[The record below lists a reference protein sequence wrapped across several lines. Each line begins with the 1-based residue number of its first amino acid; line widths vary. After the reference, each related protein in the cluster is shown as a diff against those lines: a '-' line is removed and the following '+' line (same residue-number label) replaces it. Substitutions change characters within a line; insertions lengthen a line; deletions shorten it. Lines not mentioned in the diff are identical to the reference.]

1 MPVYS
6 HLKTQFRCHIRKRP
20 PSILYRLW
28 FYLTIPYSNSSIIE
42 TPKLYS
48 EVLASDVENLNQGV
62 KVIEFLTIEHRVGT
76 PLSDDLII
84 SGLSKESTNYT
95 VESLDH
101 DHRKQ
106 EFKPEWIQDNVLTL
120 STQFEEPFA
129 YSTSNWVDGNNC
141 AKNISKF
148 YQVLNNVEEQMVTVI
163 TKATGTSFQ
172 YTMMSSEGPPQ
183 LRFSL
188 PGKSMED
195 NKWNASH
202 QCSGALSGIFL
213 VIL

>member
-1 MPVYS
+1 MIPVYT

-28 FYLTIPYSNSSIIE
+28 FYLTIPANSSIIE

-48 EVLASDVENLNQGV
+48 EVFSSDVKDLNQGV
-62 KVIEFLTIEHRVGT
+62 KVIEFLTIEHRVGI
-76 PLSDDLII
+76 PLGDDLII
-84 SGLSKESTNYT
+84 SGLKKDAKNYT
-95 VESLDH
+95 VESLSQI
-101 DHRKQ
+101 HRKQ
-106 EFKPEWIQDNVLTL
+106 DFKPEWIQDNVLTL

-129 YSTSNWVDGNNC
+129 YSTSNWVDNNNC

-148 YQVLNNVEEQMVTVI
+148 YQVLDTVEEQMVNVI

-172 YTMMSSEGPPQ
+172 YTVMSSEGSPQ

-188 PGKSMED
+188 PGKQTKD
-195 NKWNASH
+195 NERNASCY
-202 QCSGALSGIFL
+202 QCGVWWAL
-213 VIL
+213 VAHW